1 MKAKVCAAIDAWAA
15 KVEALAQDIEREPE
29 LGFKETKTAAKVT
42 AFLQQLGLA
51 PQTGLALTG
60 VKPALKADA
69 PDLLWQCWANWM
81 R

>member
-51 PQTGLALTG
+51 PQTGLPRTYCGSVGRTG
-60 VKPALKADA
+60 CDRVSGQL
-69 PDLLWQCWANWM
+69 
-81 R
+81 

>member
-42 AFLQQLGLA
+42 AFLQQLGLTLRLVW
-51 PQTGLALTG
+51 P
-60 VKPALKADA
+60 
-69 PDLLWQCWANWM
+69 
-81 R
+81 

>member
-51 PQTGLALTG
+51 PQTGL
-60 VKPALKADA
+60 P
-69 PDLLWQCWANWM
+69 
-81 R
+81 